1 MLSRSYNLAGACAGA
16 TRSTNFADHSTMQ
29 GASSLPSEPD
39 CLWEVCSAT
48 DTNETADNLPG
59 HGRLLGNFYSLVGR
73 KLEAK
78 LGHAADGMGLG
89 PPAIAKKI
97 RRIVIE
103 DEDGYIWNSQYKKAE
118 RKCKQLVRYVK

>member
-1 MLSRSYNLAGACAGA
+1 MLSRSYNLGARAGA
-16 TRSTNFADHSTMQ
+16 TPSTNFADHSTMQ
-29 GASSLPSEPD
+29 GASSLPSEPN

-59 HGRLLGNFYSLVGR
+59 HGRLLGNLYSIVGR

-78 LGHAADGMGLG
+78 LGHAADKMGLG
-89 PPAIAKKI
+89 PRTTARKI

-103 DEDGYIWNSQYKKAE
+103 DEEGYIWNNNLKKAE

>member
-1 MLSRSYNLAGACAGA
+1 M
-16 TRSTNFADHSTMQ
+16 MQ

-59 HGRLLGNFYSLVGR
+59 HGRLLGNFYSRVGR

-78 LGHAADGMGLG
+78 LGHDANRMGLG
-89 PPAIAKKI
+89 PPAIARKI

-103 DEDGYIWNSQYKKAE
+103 DEDGYKWSTLPGRSTISS
-118 RKCKQLVRYVK
+118 RC